1 MHTRMLALLARRRCV
16 PTAVHAA
23 AVHATRLGSAIDRST
38 RRLLGVRAQVAIDF
52 PQAAADDELAAA
64 AAAAAAALGGTSSNR
79 ISLIKSIAQFCEK
92 HAAANAAA
100 PLDGVLAAAADAVR
114 GKVRFAL

>member
-1 MHTRMLALLARRRCV
+1 MRLRCMRLDS
-16 PTAVHAA
+16 AV
-23 AVHATRLGSAIDRST
+23 RST
-38 RRLLGVRAQVAIDF
+38 EALVRRLLGVRAQVAIDF